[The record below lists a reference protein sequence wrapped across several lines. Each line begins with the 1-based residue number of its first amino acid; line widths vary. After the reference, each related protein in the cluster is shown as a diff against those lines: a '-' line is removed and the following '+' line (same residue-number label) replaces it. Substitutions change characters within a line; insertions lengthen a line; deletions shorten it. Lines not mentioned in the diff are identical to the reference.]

1 MRLASHQAK
10 YEREHG
16 SKLRIMLF
24 SGSPPQEKF
33 RGSSGKIAGA
43 TLVAQYLGILLVD
56 GFLSLGSL
64 VFRGCSV
71 KGPGVHGV
79 HPHET
84 PRMGS
89 SVGDLACVGSLH
101 QPRLADHNI
110 PLQVF
115 EGFSTAC
122 SCEDVRL
129 KAHRSVWAYM
139 WLMLESVFLA
149 SCGMFEPLGGNKSCG
164 LDPRRSFSR
173 LLLQIRA
180 SSTILPEYERLPVAA
195 TEIIQVNEADFPKDH
210 FLPSSGNVPLGAGR
224 LAP

>member
-1 MRLASHQAK
+1 
-10 YEREHG
+10 
-16 SKLRIMLF
+16 MLF
-24 SGSPPQEKF
+24 SGSPPQEKI
-33 RGSSGKIAGA
+33 RGLSGKFAGA

-84 PRMGS
+84 PHRGS
-89 SVGDLACVGSLH
+89 SVGDLACGGSLH
-101 QPRLADHNI
+101 QPGLADHNI

-129 KAHRSVWAYM
+129 KTHRSVWAYM

-149 SCGMFEPLGGNKSCG
+149 SCGMFEPLGGNKSCD

-173 LLLQIRA
+173 LLLQIHHI
-180 SSTILPEYERLPVAA
+180 T
-195 TEIIQVNEADFPKDH
+195 
-210 FLPSSGNVPLGAGR
+210 
-224 LAP
+224 